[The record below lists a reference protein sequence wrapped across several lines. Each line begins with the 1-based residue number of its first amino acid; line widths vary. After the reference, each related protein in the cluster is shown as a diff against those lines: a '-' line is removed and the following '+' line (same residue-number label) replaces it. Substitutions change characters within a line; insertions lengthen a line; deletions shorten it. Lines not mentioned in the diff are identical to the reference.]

1 MSAKLLDLSTL
12 SEGQVRRVKELR
24 RAFQRSLN
32 HMPTTI
38 QRTLIDRAA
47 VPTAK
52 AEAAALDPNVCTND
66 VGRIVC
72 GGVDI
77 NNTDFDAFRK
87 ASGRGGDLKVLSD
100 VKATHLDRPDTF
112 LLP

>member
-38 QRTLIDRAA
+38 QRTLLDRAA
-47 VPTAK
+47 VLTAK
-52 AEAAALDPNVCTND
+52 AEAAALDPNVCAND
-66 VGRIVC
+66 VVRLDNVAERARREMYL
-72 GGVDI
+72 VLQA
-77 NNTDFDAFRK
+77 TRKESLPTFRGMFGEVQ
-87 ASGRGGDLKVLSD
+87 A
-100 VKATHLDRPDTF
+100 
-112 LLP
+112 